1 MPSTAP
7 TMADTRSSL
16 PSTRIKSAGST
27 SPRARPRTIRVLIWL
42 PQLPAVSISMGIKET
57 SRGSAVK
64 ASS

>member
-16 PSTRIKSAGST
+16 ASTRIKSAGST
-27 SPRARPRTIRVLIWL
+27 SPSARPRTIRVLIWL
-42 PQLPAVSISMGIKET
+42 PQLPAVSISMGMKET
-57 SRGSAVK
+57 SSGRLTK

>member
-16 PSTRIKSAGST
+16 PSTCKKSLGST

-42 PQLPAVSISMGIKET
+42 PQLPAVSISMGMKET
-57 SRGSAVK
+57 SSGRLTK

>member
-7 TMADTRSSL
+7 TMAETRSSL
-16 PSTRIKSAGST
+16 PRTFTKSEGST

-42 PQLPAVSISMGIKET
+42 PQLPAVSISMGMKET
-57 SRGSAVK
+57 SSGRLTK